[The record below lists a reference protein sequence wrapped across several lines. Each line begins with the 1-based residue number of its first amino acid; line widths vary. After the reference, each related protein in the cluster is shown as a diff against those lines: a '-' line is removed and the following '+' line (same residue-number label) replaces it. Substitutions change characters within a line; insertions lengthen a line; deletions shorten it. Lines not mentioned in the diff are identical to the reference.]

1 MDLVW
6 ICRRGPNEEL
16 RYSMRSA
23 IQNIQHE
30 NVWVI
35 GGKPDWYTGPFIPVF
50 QRNGQKYQ
58 NAKMNLNHLISSPQ
72 INNNFILMND
82 DFFVLKPVEVG
93 HYYSGT
99 LAERIERNARL
110 SPNASY
116 LEKIK
121 VTKAMLE
128 KQGIS
133 DPLDYSLHIP
143 MKMDKAGLSKSLSY
157 PLIRSAYG
165 NLERVGG
172 EQRRDVK
179 IYSGTLY
186 NGLSYTPD
194 EKSDFIS
201 TDDNSF
207 AQVRADLLGNL
218 FPQPTEFERYS

>member
-23 IQNIQHE
+23 IQNIEHE

-35 GGKPDWYTGPFIPVF
+35 GSKPDWYNGPFIPVF

-58 NAKMNLNHLISSPQ
+58 NAKNNLTQLISTPEIS
-72 INNNFILMND
+72 NDFVLMND
-82 DFFVLKPVEVG
+82 DFFTLKPVEVG
-93 HYYSGT
+93 YYYSGT

-110 SPNASY
+110 SPNANY

-121 VTKAMLE
+121 VTKAMLK
-128 KQGIS
+128 KQGID

-143 MKMDKAGLSKSLSY
+143 MKMDKAGLSQALSY
-157 PLIRSAYG
+157 PLIRSGYG
-165 NLERVGG
+165 NLKQVGG

-186 NGLSYTPD
+186 NGMSYTPD
-194 EKSDFIS
+194 GDSDFIS

-207 AQVRADLLGNL
+207 PQVKQDLLGPL
-218 FPQPTEFERYS
+218 FSEPTQFERYS